1 MGPSE
6 IDCFVQRNAAAP
18 HLDCTKGQYRASKN
32 DRTVL
37 TAAPHALKEKAMSST
52 PTKHTLADQSAWIQR
67 KHFRAGS
74 ISAALVCLA
83 LIAMTFSTPPQLSP
97 TALHSTAI
105 GVMALLALFLVV
117 RSWRQQARDRSALA
131 QSRAALW
138 EAQQLAETGS
148 LTYRFNDQTWDSSP
162 MFNTIAGITGAGDRD
177 AARLFG
183 LLDRRDRVHLRRLIG
198 AAYIDGGTFDRAVL
212 QIWRPDGEQR
222 WLHARGKVMTESDG
236 APILLFTVQDI
247 TRRKS
252 AEEEISRLSCYD
264 QLTELPNRRMLM
276 GRLAAMLQADASP
289 SALFLVGIDQ
299 IKVLN
304 EMQGRDRGNLLLRA
318 VAARVK
324 SCVGA
329 NHMVARVGGDQF
341 MVLACDMPGDAAVA
355 HIAAAH
361 LAEQLRTVAGGCFD
375 LAGLRYQC
383 SVSVGV
389 TVVERSVAGIDSLM
403 KRADVSLS
411 QAKAAGRNI
420 VHFYNPAMQ
429 AAETARVALEGDL
442 RLAVAAGQFEL
453 HYQAQVDSLGRI
465 LGAEAL
471 VRWRHPVRGAVSP
484 AKFIPLCEATGLILP
499 LGRWVLEAACEQLAD
514 WSREPRLARL
524 TLSVNVSACQ
534 FNEPGFVEQVN
545 AALRHSGVN
554 PSRLKL
560 ELTEGS
566 LLENTE
572 HVVATIGALKAAGV
586 GISLDDFGTGYS
598 SLAYLKRLPLDQLK
612 IDQAFV
618 RDLSTDASDL
628 AIVRTIIAL
637 GHSFGIEVI
646 AEGVETEA
654 QRTLLISLGCRVFQ
668 GFLFARP
675 LPIAQFEA
683 SVAKVFDLP

>member
-1 MGPSE
+1 MPS
-6 IDCFVQRNAAAP
+6 N
-18 HLDCTKGQYRASKN
+18 SSN
-32 DRTVL
+32 RT
-37 TAAPHALKEKAMSST
+37 TADE
-52 PTKHTLADQSAWIQR
+52 SAWTPRRQL
-67 KHFRAGS
+67 RAGS

-83 LIAMTFSTPPQLSP
+83 LIAMTVGAPRPFSHVVI
-97 TALHSTAI
+97 HSAAI
-105 GVMALLALFLVV
+105 GALALLALFLVV
-117 RSWRQQARDRSALA
+117 RSWRQHARDRGALA
-131 QSRAALW
+131 RSRAALW
-138 EAQQLAETGS
+138 EAQHLAETGS
-148 LTYRFNDQTWDSSP
+148 LTYRFNDQRWDSSP
-162 MFNTIAGITGAGDRD
+162 MFNTIAGISGGGIRD
-177 AARLFG
+177 AATLLG
-183 LLDRRDRVHLRRLIG
+183 LLERRDRVHMRRLIS

-212 QIWRPDGEQR
+212 QIWRPDGERR
-222 WLHARGKVMTESDG
+222 WLHARGKVMIESDG

-276 GRLAAMLQADASP
+276 GRLATMLQRDASP
-289 SALFLVGIDQ
+289 SVLFLVGIDH
-299 IKVLN
+299 IKALN

-324 SCVGA
+324 SCIDGA
-329 NHMVARVGGDQF
+329 HMVARVGGDQF
-341 MVLACDMPGDAAVA
+341 MVLAGDMPAAASDA

-361 LAEQLRTVAGGCFD
+361 LAEKLRTVAGGCFD

-389 TVVERSVAGIDSLM
+389 TVVDRSVAGIENLM
-403 KRADVSLS
+403 RRADVSLS

-429 AAETARVALEGDL
+429 AAETARLALEGDL

-453 HYQAQVDSLGRI
+453 HYQAQVDSHGQI

-499 LGRWVLEAACEQLAD
+499 LGRWVLEAACAQLAA
-514 WSREPRLARL
+514 WSRDARLAKL

-534 FNEPGFVEQVN
+534 FNEQGFVEQVG
-545 AALRHSGVN
+545 AALAHSGVD

-566 LLENTE
+566 LLDNTE
-572 HVVATIGALKAAGV
+572 HVVATIGSLKAAGV

-637 GHSFGIEVI
+637 GHSFGIDVI
-646 AEGVETEA
+646 AEGVETDV

-675 LPIAQFEA
+675 MPIAQFEE
-683 SVAKVFDLP
+683 SVCGSPDDRAKLLPLLPCENSSKKI

>member
-1 MGPSE
+1 MSLTSSKQVTADE
-6 IDCFVQRNAAAP
+6 SAWTRRK
-18 HLDCTKGQYRASKN
+18 HYRAG
-32 DRTVL
+32 
-37 TAAPHALKEKAMSST
+37 A
-52 PTKHTLADQSAWIQR
+52 
-67 KHFRAGS
+67 
-74 ISAALVCLA
+74 ISAALVCCA
-83 LIAMTFSTPPQLSP
+83 VMGMTFGTPHPLSP
-97 TALHSTAI
+97 VVMRSTVV
-105 GVMALLALFLVV
+105 GGLALLALFLIV
-117 RSWRQQARDRSALA
+117 RSWRQHARDGSALA

-138 EAQQLAETGS
+138 EAQHLAETGS
-148 LTYRFNDQTWDSSP
+148 LTYRFNDQSCDSSP
-162 MFNTIAGITGAGDRD
+162 MFNAIAGIGGGALLD
-177 AARLFG
+177 AAKLLG
-183 LLDRRDRVHLRRLIG
+183 LLARRDRVHLRRLIS
-198 AAYIDGGTFDRAVL
+198 AAYIDGATFDRAVL
-212 QIWRPDGEQR
+212 QIRRPDGEQR

-236 APILLFTVQDI
+236 APILLLTVQDI

-252 AEEEISRLSCYD
+252 AEEEIDRLHCYD

-276 GRLAAMLQADASP
+276 GRLTTMLKRDASH
-289 SALFLVGIDQ
+289 SVLLLVGIDQ
-299 IKVLN
+299 IRVLN
-304 EMQGRDRGNLLLRA
+304 DMQGRDRGNLLLRA
-318 VAARVK
+318 VAARLK

-329 NHMVARVGGDQF
+329 SHMVARVGGDQF
-341 MVLACDMPGDAAVA
+341 MVLAGDMPDHAADA
-355 HIAAAH
+355 HIAAVH
-361 LAEQLRTVAGGCFD
+361 LAEKLRAAASGCFD
-375 LAGLRYQC
+375 LAGVRYQC

-389 TVVERSVAGIDSLM
+389 TLVDRSVVGIDNLM
-403 KRADVSLS
+403 RRADVALS

-453 HYQAQVDSLGRI
+453 HYQAQVDSDGRI

-471 VRWRHPVRGAVSP
+471 VRWRHPVRGPVSP

-499 LGRWVLEAACEQLAD
+499 LGRWVLEAACAQLAA

-545 AALRHSGVN
+545 AALRRSGVD
-554 PSRLKL
+554 PRRLKL

-572 HVVATIGALKAAGV
+572 HVVATIGSLKAAGV

-646 AEGVETEA
+646 AEGVETEV
-654 QRTLLISLGCRVFQ
+654 QRTMLISLGCRVFQ
-668 GFLFARP
+668 GYLFARP
-675 LPIAQFEA
+675 VPVAQFEA
-683 SVAKVFDLP
+683 SVAKVFDLA

>member
-1 MGPSE
+1 
-6 IDCFVQRNAAAP
+6 
-18 HLDCTKGQYRASKN
+18 
-32 DRTVL
+32 
-37 TAAPHALKEKAMSST
+37 MSST
-52 PTKHTLADQSAWIQR
+52 SSKPTTADESAWTQR
-67 KHFRAGS
+67 KQYRAGS

-83 LIAMTFSTPPQLSP
+83 LIVMTFGAPRHVSHLVI
-97 TALHSTAI
+97 HSTVV
-105 GVMALLALFLVV
+105 GGLALLALFLVV
-117 RSWRQQARDRSALA
+117 RAWRQHARDRGALA
-131 QSRAALW
+131 RSRAALW
-138 EAQQLAETGS
+138 EAQHLAETGS
-148 LTYRFNDQTWDSSP
+148 LTYRFNDKSWDSSP
-162 MFNTIAGITGAGDRD
+162 MFNAIAGITDGGVRD
-177 AARLFG
+177 AARLLG
-183 LLDRRDRVHLRRLIG
+183 LLERRDRVHMRRLIS

-222 WLHARGKVMTESDG
+222 WLHARGKVMIESDG
-236 APILLFTVQDI
+236 APILMFTVQDI

-276 GRLAAMLQADASP
+276 GRLATMLQRDASH
-289 SALFLVGIDQ
+289 SVLFLVGIDH

-324 SCVGA
+324 SCVGGA
-329 NHMVARVGGDQF
+329 HMVARVGGDQF
-341 MVLACDMPGDAAVA
+341 MVLAGDMPSAASDAHV
-355 HIAAAH
+355 AAAH
-361 LAEQLRTVAGGCFD
+361 LAERLRMAAGGCFD

-383 SVSVGV
+383 TVSVGV
-389 TVVERSVAGIDSLM
+389 TVVDPGVSGIENLM

-429 AAETARVALEGDL
+429 AAETARLALEGDL

-453 HYQAQVDSLGRI
+453 HYQPQVDSNGQI

-499 LGRWVLEAACEQLAD
+499 LGRWVLEAACAQLAA
-514 WSREPRLARL
+514 WSRDPCLAKL

-534 FNEPGFVEQVN
+534 FNEQGFVEQVS
-545 AALRHSGVN
+545 AALIHSGVD
-554 PSRLKL
+554 PRRLKL

-572 HVVATIGALKAAGV
+572 HVVATINSLKAAGV

-637 GHSFGIEVI
+637 GHSFDIEVI

-654 QRTLLISLGCRVFQ
+654 QRTLLISLGCKVFQ

-675 LPIAQFEA
+675 MPIAQFEEA
-683 SVAKVFDLP
+683 VCGETK

>member
-1 MGPSE
+1 
-6 IDCFVQRNAAAP
+6 
-18 HLDCTKGQYRASKN
+18 
-32 DRTVL
+32 
-37 TAAPHALKEKAMSST
+37 MSST
-52 PTKHTLADQSAWIQR
+52 SSKPTTADESAWTPRRQY
-67 KHFRAGS
+67 RAGS

-83 LIAMTFSTPPQLSP
+83 LIIIAFGAPRQLSHVVVQS
-97 TALHSTAI
+97 TVVGVLAL
-105 GVMALLALFLVV
+105 MALFLMV
-117 RSWRQQARDRSALA
+117 RASRQHARDRGALA
-131 QSRAALW
+131 RSQAALW
-138 EAQQLAETGS
+138 EAQHLAETGS
-148 LTYRFNDQTWDSSP
+148 LTYRFNDQSWDSSP
-162 MFNTIAGITGAGDRD
+162 MFNAIAGITGGGIRD
-177 AARLFG
+177 AARLLG
-183 LLDRRDRVHLRRLIG
+183 LLERRDRVHMRRLIS
-198 AAYIDGGTFDRAVL
+198 AAYIDGGTFDRQVL

-222 WLHARGKVMTESDG
+222 WLHARGKVMIESDG

-276 GRLAAMLQADASP
+276 GRLATMLQRDASHGV
-289 SALFLVGIDQ
+289 LFLVGIDQ

-324 SCVGA
+324 SCVGGA
-329 NHMVARVGGDQF
+329 HMVARVGGDQF
-341 MVLACDMPGDAAVA
+341 MVLAGDMPSAAPEA

-361 LAEQLRTVAGGCFD
+361 LAEKLRSVAGGCFD

-383 SVSVGV
+383 TVSVGV
-389 TVVERSVAGIDSLM
+389 TVVDRSVAGIETLM

-429 AAETARVALEGDL
+429 AAETARLALEGDL
-442 RLAVAAGQFEL
+442 RVAVAAGQFEL
-453 HYQAQVDSLGRI
+453 HYQPQVDSKGQI
-465 LGAEAL
+465 VGAEAL

-499 LGRWVLEAACEQLAD
+499 LGRWVLEAACAQLAA
-514 WSREPRLARL
+514 WSRDQRLAKL

-534 FNEPGFVEQVN
+534 FSEQGFVEQVS
-545 AALRHSGVN
+545 AALMHSSVD
-554 PSRLKL
+554 PRRLKL

-572 HVVATIGALKAAGV
+572 HVVATISSLKAAGV

-654 QRTLLISLGCRVFQ
+654 QRTLLISMGCKVFQ

-675 LPIAQFEA
+675 MPIAQFEA
-683 SVAKVFDLP
+683 SVGDIPYATAGLLPGRLPENSSEKI